1 MSRLMVIGGAALC
14 AAALSACATVEP
26 TPVAVVAPVPAV
38 VRPASAAVQPVLKRR
53 IAVGRFSN
61 STSYGRSLLSPGEA
75 DPIADQ
81 AGDMLANALVGSGQF
96 LVFERN
102 DLDWVVAE
110 QALSGVGSDGLV
122 GVDALVIGSV
132 TQLGRRT
139 EGQSGFLSSTRK
151 QAVNATVEIRLVDV
165 RTGQVFFTTSGSGE
179 ASTEAGEVAG
189 FGSRAGYDSTL
200 NDRAIAAAIADCM
213 TNVIQQLQQRRWF
226 TDILRAEGQ
235 TVYVSGGPAQ
245 GLKMGDRFNVEQ
257 AGETV
262 ISAQTG
268 LPITLPGAVVAGIEL
283 TAFFGDAPETQGAV
297 ARVISG
303 AVPSET
309 RGLRVVE
316 ARP

>member
-1 MSRLMVIGGAALC
+1 VSRALLMVGAALS

-26 TPVAVVAPVPAV
+26 TPVAIAAPAPVVAAA
-38 VRPASAAVQPVLKRR
+38 PASVQPVLKRR

-61 STSYGRSLLSPGEA
+61 STSYGRSLLSPGQA

-96 LVFERN
+96 MVFERH
-102 DLDWVVAE
+102 DLDGVVAE
-110 QALSGVGSDGLV
+110 QALSGIGADGLV

-179 ASTEAGEVAG
+179 ASTESGEVAG
-189 FGSRAGYDSTL
+189 FGSRAAYDSTL

-226 TDILRAEGQ
+226 TDILRTDGQ

-245 GLKMGDRFNVEQ
+245 GLKLGDRFNVEQ

-262 ISAQTG
+262 TSAQTG
-268 LPITLPGAVVAGIEL
+268 LPITLPGTVVAGIEL
-283 TAFFGDAPETQGAV
+283 TAFFGDTTEAQGAV
-297 ARVISG
+297 ARIISG
-303 AVPSET
+303 AIPGDT